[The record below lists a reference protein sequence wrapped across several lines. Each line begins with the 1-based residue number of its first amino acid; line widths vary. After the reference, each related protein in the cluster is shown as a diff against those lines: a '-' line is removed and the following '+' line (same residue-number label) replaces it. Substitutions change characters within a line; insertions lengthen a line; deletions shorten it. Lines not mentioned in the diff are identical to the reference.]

1 MALRRHVGFTKADG
15 ASGIEARLRSYGFD
29 QHAISMEV
37 YVQAREILMLFESPL
52 NGAQLRRLMLLKE
65 MNNLRRS
72 RRARLAKG
80 ARRNGPQS
88 TVPTSRTS
96 LAGRPC
102 MAPQG
107 RRQAAFDGRD
117 DEA

>member
-1 MALRRHVGFTKADG
+1 
-15 ASGIEARLRSYGFD
+15 
-29 QHAISMEV
+29 MEV
-37 YVQAREILMLFESPL
+37 YVQAREILMLFESLL
-52 NGAQLRRLMLLKE
+52 NGAQLRRPMLLKE

-88 TVPTSRTS
+88 TIPASRTG
-96 LAGRPC
+96 LADEALHG
-102 MAPQG
+102 PQG
-107 RRQAAFDGRD
+107 RRQAAFYGRD